1 MATTKYL
8 DYAGLQRYH
17 GKLKTDVITPINNR
31 IDEIVNVGGQPNVIE
46 AVKINN
52 NVFAITDKTA
62 SLAMNL
68 TYDSTAKKIKLAIG
82 SETQEIDATDF
93 IKDGMLDNATYN
105 AENKKLTL
113 TFKVKV
119 GKNGKIFGSVSSKQ
133 IAEEL
138 EKKGI
143 NVDKKTIEINYPI
156 DSLGIHEVDIKLH
169 KSVIAK
175 ANIAVKEV

>member
-1 MATTKYL
+1 MKVIL
-8 DYAGLQRYH
+8 LKDVKKQGKKDQIIEVSDGYANNFLIKNGL
-17 GKLKTDVITPINNR
+17 
-31 IDEIVNVGGQPNVIE
+31 
-46 AVKINN
+46 AVKYTETSKNRLSTELEKRALDEKLLI
-52 NVFAITDKTA
+52 DKCNM
-62 SLAMNL
+62 L
-68 TYDSTAKKIKLAIG
+68 KEKIEK
-82 SETQEIDATDF
+82 Q
-93 IKDGMLDNATYN
+93 
-105 AENKKLTL
+105 TL

-175 ANIAVKEV
+175 ANITVKEV